1 MNIEIDYNPAPSDS
15 YFISVSLNETD
26 AVSFDY
32 TSKGY
37 RILKQVLIDHKVMKD
52 DQKITSEWDA
62 LVIENGKFVKRY
74 HVKWIDMDRKD
85 WVNDEI
91 WETVAEKPLPSE
103 IKNKLL
109 MYSQLISDRYEDLN
123 TIKKEMDD
131 FQALLKTEVNKFLAS

>member
-1 MNIEIDYNPAPSDS
+1 
-15 YFISVSLNETD
+15 
-26 AVSFDY
+26 
-32 TSKGY
+32 
-37 RILKQVLIDHKVMKD
+37 
-52 DQKITSEWDA
+52 
-62 LVIENGKFVKRY
+62 
-74 HVKWIDMDRKD
+74 MDRKD

-131 FQALLKTEVNKFLAS
+131 FQDLLKTEVNKFLAS